1 MGSFW
6 GSRPPMCKW
15 LWRQCRGNGAQSF
28 VESPETAGNSLA
40 NDVFLLKTNHEIHW
54 NASNGGFKHQKHGN
68 TDTQMVGI
76 TWYRHHR
83 TIIYSIPNHAFYHEM
98 DPILTNYW
106 PQVWKNTCLGSNF
119 HCPVP
124 TRPCPHLASVNCGRA
139 LQRAGSTSPAEKI
152 LWISPKI
159 VKLWVLSKKLNL
171 TNQPKKVVPSV
182 FASLVDK

>member
-1 MGSFW
+1 MCSF
-6 GSRPPMCKW
+6 SKRIMKCIEM
-15 LWRQCRGNGAQSF
+15 LEM
-28 VESPETAGNSLA
+28 V
-40 NDVFLLKTNHEIHW
+40 V
-54 NASNGGFKHQKHGN
+54 SNIKNIG
-68 TDTQMVGI
+68 TPTQMVGI

-139 LQRAGSTSPAEKI
+139 LQRAGSTSPAETQEI
-152 LWISPKI
+152 LWISPKN
-159 VKLWVLSKKLNL
+159 VKLWVLSKKTEPEL
-171 TNQPKKVVPSV
+171 TNQKRWCPVCSQV
-182 FASLVDK
+182 